1 MTTQEA
7 AEFLNVSPFTIFR
20 LIRRESIKAKQF
32 GKSWMIDAQSVR
44 DYKERNEG
52 KAKHDPRKK

>member
-7 AEFLNVSPFTIFR
+7 AEFLNVSPFTVLR
-20 LIRRESIKAKQF
+20 LIKRQSIQAKQF
-32 GKSWMIDAQSVR
+32 GKSWMIDGQSVR
-44 DYKERNEG
+44 EYKKRNEG